1 MKTYPFLLS
10 LLLVIGCTPVLDNM
24 EQLEADHGSVP
35 TKSAETETYYWY
47 EGDKIPLTLDLQ
59 NVNVIYSESRT
70 KGVLSDH
77 TCRQSGLASVGKVNN
92 MHDYRARL
100 SELMNDQ
107 GVAKVTPYYERG
119 KGAESIG
126 TSDRFC
132 VKIKDSESDVLFK
145 MAAGLG
151 VQIIEEV
158 PYMPEW
164 YIMSIIGTEFESSV
178 EATNFFYESG
188 ICEDV
193 DPLFMFEF
201 RPNSV
206 NDPYF
211 NEQWALKNT
220 ANPDYDIN
228 IEGAWTITK
237 GAGAKIAIIDT
248 PVDNNHPDL
257 YQNCNLTSYNAET
270 GTSPSSIAA
279 HEHGTQVA
287 GIMVAKGNNN
297 YGTAGVAY
305 EAGLMR
311 ISHPMDTTQV
321 SAPDAS
327 VDLAGG
333 ISWAWSMGADVINCS
348 WGDKGGGIQG
358 LHSTILE
365 EAIDDALTWGRSGKG
380 CIVVFSAGN
389 YAPAMD
395 YPGTYDDRIITVGSI
410 GDTGV
415 RSSFSGYGPKLDV
428 VAPGENIKTSYIWNS
443 VEPAYGTSFAAP
455 HVSGIAALMIS
466 ANPKLTGEE
475 VTRIIEQTANKI
487 NPGLYLYGQYQ
498 NRYNGNRNQEV
509 GYGLVDAAK
518 AVTVARDANLTPPA
532 SSPSLDYYVTTGVD
546 TQSDNFIVMAYSQN
560 AMLSFAL
567 KPAQINTAYTYYWH
581 FTTSGD
587 YGWRPYFTFVGNYN
601 GANMSIPRPSMDSV
615 LTVSCEVYN
624 GSTHV
629 CTATKSLTVR
639 LSFP

>member
-1 MKTYPFLLS
+1 M
-10 LLLVIGCTPVLDNM
+10 LVIGCTPVLDNM
-24 EQLEADHGSVP
+24 EQFEADRRSVR
-35 TKSAETETYYWY
+35 TKAAETETYYWY
-47 EGDKIPLTLDLQ
+47 EGNKIPLTIDLQ
-59 NVNVIYSESRT
+59 NVNVIYSESVT
-70 KGVLSDH
+70 KGVLSDQ
-77 TCRQSGLASVGKVNN
+77 TCKQSALAADGRINDMN
-92 MHDYRARL
+92 DYRTRL
-100 SELMNDQ
+100 SELKKGQ

-119 KGAESIG
+119 EGAEPIG

-132 VKIKDSESDVLFK
+132 VKLKDPESDALFK

-151 VQIIEEV
+151 IQDIEEI

-164 YIMSIIGTEFESSV
+164 FMMSIIGSEFESSV

-188 ICEDV
+188 LCEDV

-228 IEGAWTITK
+228 IEGAWAITK

-248 PVDNNHPDL
+248 PVENTHSDL
-257 YQNCNLTSYNAET
+257 SQNCSSAGYNAES
-270 GTSPSSIAA
+270 GTSPSAPYQGDS
-279 HEHGTQVA
+279 HGTWVA
-287 GIMVAKGNNN
+287 GIMVSKGNNN

-305 EAGLMR
+305 ESELMR
-311 ISHPMDTTQV
+311 VSHSMNENNPNL
-321 SAPDAS
+321 SAELAS
-327 VDLAGG
+327 G
-333 ISWAWSMGADVINCS
+333 ISWAWTAGADVINCS
-348 WGDKGGGIQG
+348 WGDQGGLYYEN
-358 LHSTILE
+358 LHSSILE
-365 EAIDDALTWGRSGKG
+365 TAIDNALTWGRSGKG
-380 CIVVFSAGN
+380 SVVVFAAGN
-389 YAPAMD
+389 KAPAMD
-395 YPGTYDDRIITVGSI
+395 YPGTFDDRIITVGSI
-410 GDTGV
+410 GSTGV
-415 RSSFSGYGPKLDV
+415 RSSFSGYGTKLDV
-428 VAPGENIKTSYIWNS
+428 VAPGENIMTTYPNNMSGLASATSM
-443 VEPAYGTSFAAP
+443 AAP

-498 NRYNGNRNQEV
+498 NRFNGNRNQEV
-509 GYGLVDAAK
+509 GYGLVDAAR
-518 AVTVARDANLTPPA
+518 AVAIARDANLTPPA
-532 SSPSLDYYVTTGVD
+532 SSPKLDYFVTSGVD
-546 TQSDNFIVMAYSQN
+546 SQAENFIVMAYSQN
-560 AMLSFAL
+560 ATVSFAL

-581 FTTSGD
+581 FSTSGD
-587 YGWRPYFTFVGNYN
+587 YNWKPYYTLVGNYN
-601 GANMSIPRPSMDSV
+601 GVNMSIPRPSTDSV

>member
-1 MKTYPFLLS
+1 
-10 LLLVIGCTPVLDNM
+10 
-24 EQLEADHGSVP
+24 
-35 TKSAETETYYWY
+35 
-47 EGDKIPLTLDLQ
+47 
-59 NVNVIYSESRT
+59 
-70 KGVLSDH
+70 
-77 TCRQSGLASVGKVNN
+77 
-92 MHDYRARL
+92 
-100 SELMNDQ
+100 
-107 GVAKVTPYYERG
+107 
-119 KGAESIG
+119 
-126 TSDRFC
+126 
-132 VKIKDSESDVLFK
+132 
-145 MAAGLG
+145 
-151 VQIIEEV
+151 
-158 PYMPEW
+158 
-164 YIMSIIGTEFESSV
+164 
-178 EATNFFYESG
+178 
-188 ICEDV
+188 
-193 DPLFMFEF
+193 
-201 RPNSV
+201 
-206 NDPYF
+206 
-211 NEQWALKNT
+211 
-220 ANPDYDIN
+220 
-228 IEGAWTITK
+228 
-237 GAGAKIAIIDT
+237 
-248 PVDNNHPDL
+248 
-257 YQNCNLTSYNAET
+257 
-270 GTSPSSIAA
+270 
-279 HEHGTQVA
+279 
-287 GIMVAKGNNN
+287 MVAKGNNN

-348 WGDKGGGIQG
+348 WGDKGGGVQG

-380 CIVVFSAGN
+380 CVVVFSAGN

-415 RSSFSGYGPKLDV
+415 RSSFSGYGTKLDV
-428 VAPGENIKTSYIWNS
+428 VAPGENIMTSYIWNS

-509 GYGLVDAAK
+509 GYGLVDAAR
-518 AVTVARDANLTPPA
+518 AVAIARDANLTPPA
-532 SSPSLDYYVTTGVD
+532 SSPGLDYYVTTGVD

-601 GANMSIPRPSMDSV
+601 GVNMSIPRPSMDSV